1 MRSSRAL
8 MMASLVVAAIG
19 GCKTERGSGFSEPK
33 AADPWGGGGAGGGA
47 AADGGDGGGGGLFG
61 GGGGIENII
70 KTVVENLK
78 KPGPYEAPDHGKAYK
93 TGDKHFG
100 VITMSGG
107 VIERTSYS
115 FSLLGGSDMG
125 GAELRQL
132 ILRFEK
138 LAKDDKLEGLVVRF
152 EELGISTPDAVELRA
167 ALHAFRNAGKR
178 LACFTEGVSN
188 TSYLVLS
195 ACDRIAMAPIGNVIL
210 SGPAAMPIHLKPLLD
225 SFNVKADFIHIGQ
238 YKGAAD
244 PLLRDAPSP
253 QMLEVLGAILDRNY
267 QTTVDIV
274 AAERKM
280 TPEQV
285 KATIDEAMFL
295 DDAAL
300 TAKLVDE
307 ITTWESFLA
316 QTTGDRWNKLE
327 LDDDDAGGDLGQM
340 MKAMQFIGMSP
351 PTRPTGPHIAV
362 VYAIGSIID
371 GEGAGVLGARSEIAS
386 GTLVPALR
394 ALGADDNVK
403 AIVMRVDSGGGSA
416 QASELIWAT
425 LEEIKQKKPIIV
437 SMSDVAASGGYYI
450 SAGANKIFAQPDT
463 LTGSIGVIG
472 GKLAIGGALD
482 KFGVKTY
489 PIGRGKRSTMFTSLG
504 AWNADERAAIEAH
517 MRGVYEKF
525 KGRVAAGRKKTPEQV
540 EPIAQGHVWTGAKA
554 KEHGLVDELGGLDA
568 AIAEAQKL
576 ANVPATADLEVY
588 PPEPTLRDFLRG
600 FEGGGAGPL
609 GALGL
614 DAALAHLEPELA
626 AHVRGMLAALAT
638 FQYEP
643 VQTRVFLPPMIQ

>member
-19 GCKTERGSGFSEPK
+19 GCKTERGPGFAEPK
-33 AADPWGGGGAGGGA
+33 AADPWAGGGA
-47 AADGGDGGGGGLFG
+47 AGAAAATGGDGGGGLFG
-61 GGGGIENII
+61 GGGGIENIV
-70 KTVVENLK
+70 KMVVENLK
-78 KPGPYEAPDHGKAYK
+78 KPGPYEAPDHGKAYQA
-93 TGDKHFG
+93 GEKHFG

-152 EELGISTPDAVELRA
+152 EELGISTPDALELRA

-188 TSYLVLS
+188 TTYLVLA
-195 ACDRIAMAPIGNVIL
+195 ACDRIALAPVGSVIL
-210 SGPAAMPIHLKPLLD
+210 SGPAAMPIHVKGLLD
-225 SFNVKADFIHIGQ
+225 TFNVKADFIHIGA

-253 QMLEVLGAILDRNY
+253 QMIEVLNDILDRHY

-274 AAERKM
+274 SAERKLA
-280 TPEQV
+280 PDQV
-285 KATIDEAMFL
+285 KAAIDGAMFME
-295 DDAAL
+295 DQAL
-300 TAKLVDE
+300 AAKLVDE
-307 ITTWESFLA
+307 IASWESFLA
-316 QTTGDRWNKLE
+316 QTTGDRWNKVELE
-327 LDDDDAGGDLGQM
+327 EEDAGGELGQT
-340 MKAMQFIGMSP
+340 MKAMQFIGLSQ
-351 PTRPTGPHIAV
+351 PTRPTEPHVAV
-362 VYAIGSIID
+362 VYALGGIID

-394 ALGADDNVK
+394 TLGADDNVK
-403 AIVMRVDSGGGSA
+403 AIVLRVDSGGGSA

-425 LEEIKQKKPIIV
+425 LEEIKQNKPIIV

-450 SAGANKIFAQPDT
+450 STGATKIFAQPDT

-472 GKLAIGGALD
+472 GKLAIAGGLE

-489 PIGRGKRSTMFTSLG
+489 PMGRGKRATMFASLG

-517 MRGVYEKF
+517 MRAVYDKF
-525 KGRVAAGRKKTPEQV
+525 KSRVAAGRKKTADQV

-576 ANVPATADLEVY
+576 ANVPATAAIEVY
-588 PPEPTLRDFLRG
+588 PPDPTLRDFLRG
-600 FEGGGAGPL
+600 FEGGGGGPF

-614 DAALAHLEPELA
+614 DAALAHFEPALA
-626 AHVRGMLAALAT
+626 AHVRGMLDALAT
-638 FQYEP
+638 FHYEP

>member
-1 MRSSRAL
+1 
-8 MMASLVVAAIG
+8 
-19 GCKTERGSGFSEPK
+19 
-33 AADPWGGGGAGGGA
+33 
-47 AADGGDGGGGGLFG
+47 
-61 GGGGIENII
+61 
-70 KTVVENLK
+70 
-78 KPGPYEAPDHGKAYK
+78 
-93 TGDKHFG
+93 
-100 VITMSGG
+100 MSGG
-107 VIERTSYS
+107 VIERTAYS
-115 FSLLGGSDMG
+115 FSLLGGADMG

-138 LAKDDKLEGLVVRF
+138 LAKDDQLEGLVVRF

-178 LACFTEGVSN
+178 LACFTESVSN
-188 TSYLVLS
+188 VSYLVMS
-195 ACDRIAMAPIGNVIL
+195 ACDRIAIAPIGGIVL

-225 SFNVKADFIHIGQ
+225 SFNVKADFIHIGA

-253 QMLEVLGAILDRNY
+253 QMVEVINDILDRNY

-274 AAERKM
+274 TAERKL

-285 KATIDEAMFL
+285 KAAIDEAMFVEER
-295 DDAAL
+295 AL
-300 TAKLVDE
+300 AAKLVDE
-307 ITTWESFLA
+307 ITTWEAFLTA
-316 QTTGDRWNKLE
+316 TAGDRWNKLD
-327 LDDDDAGGDLGQM
+327 LDDEDDGGDLGQM
-340 MKAMQFIGMSP
+340 VKAMQFIGMSP
-351 PTRPTGPHIAV
+351 ATRPSGPHIAV
-362 VYAIGSIID
+362 VYALGNIID

-394 ALGADDNVK
+394 AMGADDNVK
-403 AIVMRVDSGGGSA
+403 AIVLRVDSGGGSA
-416 QASELIWAT
+416 QASELIWGT
-425 LEEIKQKKPIIV
+425 LDEIKKKKPIIV

-450 SAGANKIFAQPDT
+450 SAGATKIFAQPDT

-489 PIGRGKRSTMFTSLG
+489 PMGRGKRATMFTTLG
-504 AWNADERAAIEAH
+504 AWNADERATIEAL
-517 MRGVYEKF
+517 MRAVYVKF
-525 KGRVAAGRKKTPEQV
+525 KGRVAAGRGKTPEQV
-540 EPIAQGHVWTGAKA
+540 EPIAQGHVWTGARA

-576 ANVPATADLEVY
+576 ANVPATAAIEVY
-588 PPEPTLRDFLRG
+588 PPDPTLRDFLRG
-600 FEGGGAGPL
+600 FEGGGSGPF

-614 DAALAHLEPELA
+614 DAVLAQLRPELA
-626 AHVRGMLAALAT
+626 AHVRGMLDALVT

-643 VQTRVFLPPMIQ
+643 VQTRVFLPPMIH